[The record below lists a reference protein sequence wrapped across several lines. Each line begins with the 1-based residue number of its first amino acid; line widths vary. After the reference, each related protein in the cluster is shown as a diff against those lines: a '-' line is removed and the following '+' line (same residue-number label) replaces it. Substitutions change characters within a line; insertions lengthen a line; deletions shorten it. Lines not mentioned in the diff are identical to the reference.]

1 MPGSKGDHPTR
12 KLNRNLGKILNG
24 LRSLKDI
31 NVSYHLVIHMEGRTQ
46 VHGTPNACRVF
57 DVHKDELEN
66 ALVDDAIELCGNKV
80 DEGALEETET
90 PAKEQAFVLKHG
102 LGLQRLPY
110 PLKLM
115 NRKENLVYCRYL
127 IQYDRTERLG
137 NNSDRIVAGDESW
150 EPRFWPKDVKKW
162 REITTNIALLKS
174 EHLDGETPTSVF
186 TKLIKSA
193 FHMFG
198 KHVEEFFS
206 ENMPIMKT
214 S

>member
-1 MPGSKGDHPTR
+1 
-12 KLNRNLGKILNG
+12 
-24 LRSLKDI
+24 
-31 NVSYHLVIHMEGRTQ
+31 MEGRTQ

-127 IQYDRTERLG
+127 I
-137 NNSDRIVAGDESW
+137 
-150 EPRFWPKDVKKW
+150 
-162 REITTNIALLKS
+162 
-174 EHLDGETPTSVF
+174 
-186 TKLIKSA
+186 
-193 FHMFG
+193 
-198 KHVEEFFS
+198 
-206 ENMPIMKT
+206 
-214 S
+214 